1 MSVPVITVDGPGGV
15 GKGTLA
21 LKLSQKLGWH
31 LLDSGAIYRAYA
43 IFSLDRQLDLEDE
56 LALIDK
62 ISEFSM
68 EAKIENNKVQFYV
81 CDENITHRLRLEEIG
96 SSASIVAKHPKIR
109 TALFIY
115 QTKQAVSPGLV
126 ADGRDM
132 GTVVF
137 PESPLKI
144 FLTASAEIRA
154 ERRHKEL
161 IALGESVNIAQI
173 LREIQIRDDR
183 DQNRSVA
190 PLVPAHD
197 AVSIDTS
204 GCTRED
210 VFNQVWQLILERKLI
225 TV

>member
-1 MSVPVITVDGPGGV
+1 MSIPVITVDGPGGV
-15 GKGTLA
+15 GKGTLT
-21 LKLSQKLGWH
+21 LKLAQKLGWH

-43 IFSLDRQLDLEDE
+43 IFALDRHLDLDNED
-56 LALIDK
+56 ALIAEV
-62 ISEFSM
+62 SEFEM
-68 EAKIENNKVQFYV
+68 TTKVEEEKIQFYV
-81 CDENITHRLRLEEIG
+81 CGENITHRLRLEETG
-96 SSASIVAKHPKIR
+96 SSASIIAKHPKIR
-109 TALFIY
+109 EALFHY
-115 QTKQAVSPGLV
+115 QRESAIAPGLV

-173 LREIQIRDDR
+173 LSEIQIRDER

-197 AVSIDTS
+197 AVIIDTS
-204 GCTRED
+204 ESTRED
-210 VFNQVWQLILERKLI
+210 VFNQVWQLLLDRKLI
-225 TV
+225 AV